1 VCLWIPFL
9 SLACCSLSVLSCPW
23 RVGGLAILVAAA
35 LIASLLRGVSSLGFG
50 TIALAL
56 WRI

>member
-1 VCLWIPFL
+1 VCLWILFL
-9 SLACCSLSVLSCPW
+9 SLACRSLSVLSCPW

-35 LIASLLRGVSSLGFG
+35 LIASLLGGVGGLGFG

-56 WRI
+56 